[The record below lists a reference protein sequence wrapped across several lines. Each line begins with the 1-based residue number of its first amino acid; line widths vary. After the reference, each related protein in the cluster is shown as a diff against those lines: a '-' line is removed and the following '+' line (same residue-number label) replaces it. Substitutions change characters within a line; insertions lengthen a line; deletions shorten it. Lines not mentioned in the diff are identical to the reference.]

1 MPTRSRRR
9 CWRLT
14 CAIVLPAALGGAG
27 PVAAVIPASAAPSAA
42 PAGLAGNYIWE
53 ADGVL
58 VAVSTDGNQVLAYIC
73 NGNPDTKLT
82 FADWFH
88 GTLTGAHALLA
99 NPDGAHLNLYVHPW
113 VADGEVTLE
122 NGDVHSFAAAPV
134 SAGSDPAEFL
144 RSEESFGGVTYL
156 GGWIVPPTSAD
167 APSGAAADAYSG
179 VASGANEERCKDDC
193 AGGAI
198 IAVATG
204 SLLAPPPLT
213 GGDLSLGQESV
224 PDIGTFVFTVCNR
237 GACSRPRPRKGGS
250 GTKGHG

>member
-1 MPTRSRRR
+1 
-9 CWRLT
+9 LT
-14 CAIVLPAALGGAG
+14 CAIVLPAALGWAG
-27 PVAAVIPASAAPSAA
+27 PVATVTPASASPAA
-42 PAGLAGNYIWE
+42 AAAGLAGNYIWE

-58 VAVSTDGNQVLAYIC
+58 VAISTNGSQVLAYIC

-88 GTLTGAHALLA
+88 GTLTGTHALLA
-99 NPDGAHLNLYVHPW
+99 NPNGAHLNLYVHPW

-122 NGDVHSFAAAPV
+122 NGDVHPFAAAPV
-134 SAGSDPAEFL
+134 SSDSDPAELL

-156 GGWIVPPTSAD
+156 GGWIVPPTSGDDPAGP
-167 APSGAAADAYSG
+167 AGGAYTGA
-179 VASGANEERCKDDC
+179 ASGANEERCKDDC
-193 AGGAI
+193 AGGAL

-213 GGDLSLGQESV
+213 GGDISQGQESV

-237 GACSRPRPRKGGS
+237 GKCSSVRPRKDGS
-250 GTKGHG
+250 GAKGHG